1 MLKQEELDNLLEDYK
16 NKSENEILVEAEK
29 LVVELSNDSLRS
41 VPAYKKYI
49 LSKQKSVPTVCN
61 SIEEFKM
68 LPPTEKQLYLKEFK
82 RSELVKTDKF
92 ADTAWNISATSGST
106 GEPFYFPRDNYQDS
120 VYAASAE
127 AYLVS
132 FFNIDSKRTLYINAF
147 PMGVW
152 IGGVFTYIAINEVMR
167 KGYKLSIINPGI
179 IKNEVIRAVRNLGP
193 EFDQILIG
201 SYAPFLKDI
210 LDDGVALGIDWKAFP
225 VKFIFSAEAFSEEF
239 RDYLG
244 QKTGIDPIK
253 DTLNHYGT
261 VDLGTMSH
269 ETPYTTLVRR
279 LAYNNKDLFKE
290 LFGEEARTPTLTQYD
305 PRLFYFEEV
314 EGRLFCTAKTGYP
327 MIRYDLKDKGGVRLK
342 SEVEALFEKHGINLL
357 EEAEKT
363 GITDTIWNLPFVF
376 VYERAD
382 FSVSYYAF
390 QVYPEIIRKSLLNEE
405 IEPLVTGKFTTE
417 VEYVD
422 GRQQLNIYVE
432 VRPEINIDEELK
444 IKIGNIIHEYLKNG
458 SSEYAQTCQSIG
470 DEIVKPNTIL
480 KTYEDLEYFKPGAK
494 QKWVKK

>member
-1 MLKQEELDNLLEDYK
+1 MLKQNDLNNLLEDYK
-16 NKSENEILVEAEK
+16 NKSEMEIIAEAEQ
-29 LVVELSNDSLRS
+29 LVCGLTNETL
-41 VPAYKKYI
+41 
-49 LSKQKSVPTVCN
+49 KSVKAYREYIASIIGQAPN
-61 SIEEFKM
+61 SCSTIEEFKT
-68 LPPTEKQLYLKEFK
+68 LPPTGKQEYLKNYS
-82 RSELVKTDKF
+82 RSDLVNTERF
-92 ADTAWNISATSGST
+92 ADTSWNISATSGST
-106 GEPFYFPRDNYQDS
+106 GEPFYFPRDHYQDL
-120 VYAASAE
+120 VYAASAQ
-127 AYLVS
+127 AYLVN
-132 FFNIDSKRTLYINAF
+132 FFNIDTKKTLYINAF

-179 IKNEVIRAVRNLGP
+179 IKAEVLKAIKNIGS

-210 LDDGVALGIDWKAFP
+210 LDDGVSIGIDWQDLP

-239 RDYLG
+239 RDYLAE
-244 QKTGIDPIK
+244 KTGINPIT

-269 ETPYTTLVRR
+269 ETPFTTLIRR

-290 LFGEEARTPTLTQYD
+290 LFGDEARTPTLTQYD

-357 EEAEKT
+357 DEAEKN
-363 GITDTIWNLPFVF
+363 GISDTIWNLPLVF

-390 QVYPEIIRKSLLNEE
+390 QVYPEIIRKSLLNRD
-405 IEPLVTGKFTTE
+405 IEPQVTGKFTAE
-417 VEYVD
+417 VDYVD
-422 GRQQLNIYVE
+422 GRQQLNIYTE
-432 VRPEINIDEELK
+432 VRPEVEMNEKLK
-444 IKIGNIIHEYLKNG
+444 ETIRNVIHNYLKVG
-458 SSEYAQTCQSIG
+458 SSEYAQTCVSVG
-470 DEIVKPNTIL
+470 DETIKPNIIL
-480 KTYEDLEYFKPGAK
+480 KQYEDLEYFKPGAK
-494 QKWVKK
+494 QKWVKN